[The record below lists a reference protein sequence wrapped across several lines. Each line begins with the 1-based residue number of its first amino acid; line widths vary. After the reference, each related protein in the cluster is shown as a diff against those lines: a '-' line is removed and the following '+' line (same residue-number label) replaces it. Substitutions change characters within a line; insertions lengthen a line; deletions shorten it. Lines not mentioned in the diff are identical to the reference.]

1 MVARALIELSRWALL
16 ALLVFAPWAFGSTRL
31 WAIDWL
37 NAGLAMTLAV
47 RLAGVA
53 FGGPGRLRG
62 LPGILLLV
70 VGGILA
76 LGWWMTLNA
85 RAVYD
90 PDFSI
95 FAPLPAVV
103 TFAPGAVDSA
113 LALAAMVRLSLML
126 GALVVACEMA
136 AEPHWRVRLWAT
148 IALTGASIAALGVV
162 QRAAAAP
169 TIFWEDPSV
178 RGSDAYT
185 KSFFATFYYHANAGA
200 FLNLCLPAAGAALLR
215 AFSRRTPPLLL
226 ALWVASGVMFVLAS
240 VINTSR
246 AGQIIA
252 AGLTMGLILWP
263 ARGLL
268 AFTWMRQRRPLTW
281 GVGSVGLVLLIVFL
295 AVGLQVQ
302 FGRWQDTV
310 RQLGAGDLLG
320 TRLLAQSAALR
331 AVPDAG
337 VFGFGPGCFQA
348 IFPYYTDFLGDR
360 IDGIWRYLHADYV
373 QTLLEWGVLGTAL
386 WSVIFFGGFARG
398 VKHYRSPEAGGDSQH
413 DLLLPAVL
421 LALAG
426 VAVHALVDF
435 PLQIASIQL
444 YVVVYLGL
452 CWGWTVRT
460 TSGGQRR
467 HRVTA

>member
-37 NAGLAMTLAV
+37 NTGLAATLAV
-47 RLAGVA
+47 RGLAIP
-53 FGGPGRLRG
+53 FGGLGRLRD
-62 LPGILLLV
+62 LPRLLLMV
-70 VGGILA
+70 VGAVLA

-90 PDFSI
+90 PDVSI
-95 FAPLPAVV
+95 FAPLPMMAG
-103 TFAPGAVDSA
+103 FAPGAVDAA
-113 LALAAMVRLSLML
+113 LALAAMIRLSLVL
-126 GALVVACEMA
+126 GALLLTCEMA
-136 AEPHWRVRLWAT
+136 AESEWRLRLWTT
-148 IALTGASIAALGVV
+148 IALTGASIAALGVL

-178 RGSDAYT
+178 RGPDQYT
-185 KSFFATFYYHANAGA
+185 KSFFATYFYHANAGA
-200 FLNLCLPAAGAALLR
+200 FLNLCLPAAGTALMR
-215 AFSRRTPPLLL
+215 AFSRRTPPLVL
-226 ALWVASGVMFVLAS
+226 ALWMASGVVFVLAS
-240 VINTSR
+240 VMNTSR

-252 AGLTMGLILWP
+252 GTLAVGLILWP

-268 AFTWMRQRRPLTW
+268 AFTWMRQRRTLAW
-281 GVGSVGLVLLIVFL
+281 GLGTVALGLLVVIL
-295 AVGLQVQ
+295 AIGLKVQ
-302 FGRWQDTV
+302 IGRWQETV
-310 RQLGAGDLLG
+310 QQLGAGSLLG
-320 TRLLAQSAALR
+320 TRLLAQSAGVR

-337 VFGFGPGCFQA
+337 AFGFGPGCFQVM
-348 IFPYYTDFLGDR
+348 FPYYTDFLGDR

-386 WSVIFFGGFARG
+386 WSIIFFGGFARG
-398 VKHYRSPEAGGDSQH
+398 VRNYRMPEAAGNSQQ
-413 DLLLPAVL
+413 DLFLPAAL

-444 YVVVYLGL
+444 YVAVYLGL
-452 CWGWTVRT
+452 CWGWIATKS
-460 TSGGQRR
+460 SGRRRR
-467 HRVTA
+467 HRAIV